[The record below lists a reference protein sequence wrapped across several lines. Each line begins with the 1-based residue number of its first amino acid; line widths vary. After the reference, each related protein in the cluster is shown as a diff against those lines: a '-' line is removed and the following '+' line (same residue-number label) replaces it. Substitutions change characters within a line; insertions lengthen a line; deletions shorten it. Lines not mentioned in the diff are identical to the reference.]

1 MNNKIPEISILTL
14 AGGVGGAKLVKGF
27 YLSLSPDQ
35 ISIVVNTADDTDL
48 YGLYICPD
56 LDTMMY
62 SLSNLSNSIQGWGI
76 VNDSYTTLNMLNF
89 YGYDTWF
96 NIGD

>member
-48 YGLYICPD
+48 YGLY
-56 LDTMMY
+56 
-62 SLSNLSNSIQGWGI
+62 LS
-76 VNDSYTTLNMLNF
+76 
-89 YGYDTWF
+89 
-96 NIGD
+96 